1 MKTSLNAQA
10 HQKQFKKILII
21 ATRQIGD
28 TLITTPLIKRTH
40 EIWPEAQIDFLG
52 FKNAVGILDGNLYL
66 HPIIGSSPKPKFKE
80 YLALLKKVFFQ
91 YDLAIITQPSD
102 RSYLYGLFAA
112 RHRVGVMH
120 VGKEDRGWKKWITQY
135 QVPIDY
141 FAQHVVTEKLSLLT
155 PFTTGKELTIEVSI
169 DTPTDL
175 TAPPMEALATELA
188 PYSVLIHPSP
198 LNAYKKWPLAN
209 WLAVIEYLSQQNIP
223 VLMSGGPGL
232 VDRALAQEILDG
244 LSPVAKSNVV
254 NLTGKV
260 SFSELATLL
269 RKVSAFVGVDTSVTH
284 LAAACNTKSIALFGA
299 TPPTNFGPW
308 PNGFK
313 GKQPYQ
319 LKALSQTVGNVTILQ
334 GPNACV
340 PCRKAGCDD
349 HANSRSLCLEALDAS
364 RVIDALREVLKTD

>member
-1 MKTSLNAQA
+1 MKTSLTAQID
-10 HQKQFKKILII
+10 QKQFKKILII

-40 EIWPEAQIDFLG
+40 EIWPEAKIDFLG
-52 FKNAVGILDGNLYL
+52 FKNAVGILDGNPYL
-66 HPIIGSSPKPKFKE
+66 HHVIGSSPKPTYKE
-80 YLALLKKVFFQ
+80 YLSLLKKVFFQ

-135 QVPIDY
+135 QVPINY
-141 FAQHVVTEKLSLLT
+141 FEQHVVTEKIRLLT
-155 PFTTGKELTIEVSI
+155 PFSSGKEASKEVFI
-169 DTPTDL
+169 DPPKDLSPTS
-175 TAPPMEALATELA
+175 LATELG
-188 PYSVLIHPSP
+188 PHSVLIHPSP
-198 LNAYKKWPLAN
+198 LNAYKKWPLSN
-209 WLAVIEYLSQQNIP
+209 WLAVIEYLSQQNIQ

-232 VDRALAQEILDG
+232 VDRTLAQEILDG
-244 LSPVAKSNVV
+244 LSPVARSNVV
-254 NLTGKV
+254 DLTGKV

-269 RKVSAFVGVDTSVTH
+269 RQVSAFVGVDTSVTH

-319 LKALSQTVGNVTILQ
+319 LRALSQIVGNVTILQ
-334 GPNACV
+334 GPNSCV

-364 RVIDALREVLKTD
+364 RVIDALREVLKIN